1 MQNPREIGST
11 GIQVSPV
18 ALGCWPIAGMTSL
31 DVNHADSLAT
41 LRTAFELGIN
51 FYDTAYCY
59 GANGESEKLIAEAL
73 GPQRDQVVIATKG
86 GLHWEQD
93 GNRVFDAR
101 PATLR
106 RQCEESLQRLNTDY
120 VDLLYLHAP
129 DGATPLADSAGAL
142 SQLLAEGKTRA
153 VGVSNLNLQ
162 QLQTFHA
169 VCPVS
174 ALQPPYNLLQRQI
187 ETDLLPWCQSERIS
201 VIPYWP
207 LLKGL
212 LAGKLPRDHQFAA
225 GDGRAKYTMFQ
236 GEEWEQNQD
245 FVDRLRHI
253 GEGVGKTVAQIAV
266 NWVLNQAGITS
277 ALCGAKRASQITET
291 ASAGDWTLPD
301 SATEQLQEALRLRGT
316 PITPGA
322 V

>member
-101 PATLR
+101 SATLR

-301 SATEQLQEALRLRGT
+301 SAAEELQEALRLRGT

>member
-31 DVNHADSLAT
+31 DGNHADSLAT

-73 GPQRDQVVIATKG
+73 GSQREQIVIATKG
-86 GLHWEQD
+86 GLHWEPD
-93 GNRVFDAR
+93 GSRMFAAR

-106 RQCEESLQRLNTDY
+106 RQCEESLQRLAT
-120 VDLLYLHAP
+120 
-129 DGATPLADSAGAL
+129 DGALGE
-142 SQLLAEGKTRA
+142 LLAEGKTRA
-153 VGVSNLNLQ
+153 VGVSNLDLQ

-187 ETDLLPWCQSERIS
+187 ETNLVPWCQSEGIS

-236 GEEWEQNQD
+236 GKEWEKNQD
-245 FVDRLRHI
+245 FVARLRQI
-253 GEGVGKTVAQIAV
+253 GEGVDKTVAQIAV
-266 NWVLNQAGITS
+266 NWVLNQPGITS

-291 ASAGDWTLPD
+291 ASAGDWTLPA
-301 SATEQLQEALRLRGT
+301 SAAQQLQEALRLRGT
-316 PITPGA
+316 PIAPGA

>member
-41 LRTAFELGIN
+41 LQTAFELGIN
-51 FYDTAYCY
+51 FFDTAYCY

-73 GPQRDQVVIATKG
+73 GSQREQIVIATKG

-101 PATLR
+101 PATLH

-129 DGATPLADSAGAL
+129 DGATPLADSAGAMRE
-142 SQLLAEGKTRA
+142 LLAEGKTRA

-187 ETDLLPWCQSERIS
+187 ETDLLPWCQREGIS

-291 ASAGDWTLPD
+291 ASAGDWTLPA
-301 SATEQLQEALRLRGT
+301 SAAEQLQEALRLRGT

>member
-1 MQNPREIGST
+1 MI
-11 GIQVSPV
+11 
-18 ALGCWPIAGMTSL
+18 AL
-31 DVNHADSLAT
+31 NADSLAT

-73 GPQRDQVVIATKG
+73 GSQREQIVIATKG
-86 GLHWEQD
+86 GLHWEPD
-93 GNRVFDAR
+93 GSRMFDAR

-106 RQCEESLQRLNTDY
+106 RQCEESLQRLDTDY

-142 SQLLAEGKTRA
+142 GELLAEGKTRA
-153 VGVSNLNLQ
+153 VGVSNLDLQ

-187 ETDLLPWCQSERIS
+187 ETNLVPWCQGEGIS

-236 GEEWEQNQD
+236 GEEWERNQD
-245 FVDRLRHI
+245 FVDRLRQI
-253 GEGVGKTVAQIAV
+253 GEEVDKTVAQIAV
-266 NWVLNQAGITS
+266 NWVLNQPGITS

-291 ASAGDWTLPD
+291 ASAGNWTLPA
-301 SATEQLQEALRLRGT
+301 SASKQLQEALRLRGT
-316 PITPGA
+316 PLAPGA

>member
-301 SATEQLQEALRLRGT
+301 SAAEELQEALRLRGT

>member
-86 GLHWEQD
+86 GLHWERD

-301 SATEQLQEALRLRGT
+301 SAAEELQEALRLRGT